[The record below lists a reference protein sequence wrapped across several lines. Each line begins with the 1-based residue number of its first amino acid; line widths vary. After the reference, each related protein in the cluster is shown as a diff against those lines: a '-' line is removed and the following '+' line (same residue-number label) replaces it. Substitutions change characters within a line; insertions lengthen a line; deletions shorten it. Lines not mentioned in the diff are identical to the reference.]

1 MKQAATARIMMII
14 GRICLISF
22 FLNDVWF
29 VDFRGVNK
37 QSQNTESVGLHL
49 DWSVIL
55 TSSYLVFSA

>member
-1 MKQAATARIMMII
+1 MMMI

-22 FLNDVWF
+22 FLNDGWF

-37 QSQNTESVGLHL
+37 QSQNPESVGLHL

-55 TSSYLVFSA
+55 TSDYLVFSA